1 MRPTLTTRGAAW
13 WQPENRRYVDR
24 NEVKASYWKNGRMSP
39 GLLRARRQFRT
50 PNALVGVVL
59 LAFVAGVFSYSMAAV
74 KQDVFDDLDDEVKE
88 RAMLDAK
95 RAALT
100 VEDEKRAMA
109 AAVAYATTPAN
120 KLVDRARN
128 IAVPPVPE
136 APAPQDT
143 TQRRGVLA
151 TLLDGRFPWLLD
163 PTRKTLVWGA
173 PPVDKIGSL
182 GDKPKSV

>member
-1 MRPTLTTRGAAW
+1 
-13 WQPENRRYVDR
+13 
-24 NEVKASYWKNGRMSP
+24 MSP
-39 GLLRARRQFRT
+39 GLLRARRRFRT

-95 RAALT
+95 RAALS

-109 AAVAYATTPAN
+109 AAVAHATSPGN
-120 KLVDRARN
+120 KLGDRARS
-128 IAVPPVPE
+128 IAVSPAPE
-136 APAPQDT
+136 TPAPQNIPT
-143 TQRRGVLA
+143 ERRGVLA

-182 GDKPKSV
+182 GDKPRSV

>member
-1 MRPTLTTRGAAW
+1 
-13 WQPENRRYVDR
+13 
-24 NEVKASYWKNGRMSP
+24 MSP

-50 PNALVGVVL
+50 KNAVAGAVL

-74 KQDVFDDLDDEVKE
+74 KQDVFDDLDDEAKE
-88 RAMLDAK
+88 RAVLDAK

-109 AAVAYATTPAN
+109 AAASYATAPATKPL
-120 KLVDRARN
+120 KLSDRARN
-128 IAVPPVPE
+128 NAVAPVPE
-136 APAPQDT
+136 ASTPEQI

-151 TLLDGRFPWLLD
+151 SLLDGRFPWLLD

-173 PPVDKIGSL
+173 PPVDKVGSL
-182 GDKPKSV
+182 GDKSKSV